1 MLEKKTLEVEKTVIV
16 GIINA
21 QQDEEK
27 SKEYLDELAFLA
39 LTAGGKVIRRFT
51 QKINLPNPKTF
62 IRKREVRR
70 GASLCGSS
78 RSGNGGFRR

>member
-16 GIINA
+16 GIINT

-39 LTAGGKVIRRFT
+39 LTAGGKSFVAS
-51 QKINLPNPKTF
+51 PKKSTF
-62 IRKREVRR
+62 LTPKPLSE
-70 GASLCGSS
+70 A
-78 RSGNGGFRR
+78 GN